1 MTIGLSTNQWQG
13 TLQSRADRPSKSAAV
28 EPMANMNTTPLIDV
42 MLVLLI
48 MLIITIPPQSHSVK
62 WDQGGDPP
70 RLSLNPDP
78 VKNEII
84 VDAGGAFRWNGVAMT
99 DRQIRALLAAT
110 ATMEPRPE
118 LHLRPDAT
126 ARYDR
131 VDQLMAMVKQSGV
144 EAFGFVGNGQYQES
158 F

>member
-1 MTIGLSTNQWQG
+1 MTIGLSATRQHG
-13 TLQSRADRPSKSAAV
+13 SSHSSAGRTRKSPAV
-28 EPMANMNTTPLIDV
+28 EPMVEMNTTPLIDV

-62 WDQGGDPP
+62 WDQAGDPP
-70 RLSLNPDP
+70 LLPLRPDP
-78 VKNEII
+78 VKDEIM
-84 VDAGGAFRWNGVAMT
+84 VDASGGYRWNGVAMT
-99 DRQIRALLAAT
+99 DGQIRTLLVAT